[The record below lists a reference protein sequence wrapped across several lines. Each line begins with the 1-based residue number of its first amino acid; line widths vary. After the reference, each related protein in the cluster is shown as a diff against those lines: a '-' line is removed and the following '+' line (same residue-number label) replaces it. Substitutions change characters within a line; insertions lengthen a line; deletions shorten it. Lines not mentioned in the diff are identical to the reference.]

1 MNRTLRITGTG
12 KLSVTPDTVTID
24 FPIEGLDYNYEQAVI
39 KVNNAVNKLKEII
52 SELGSDANQLKTNNF
67 RVNRETR
74 YNKKLE
80 TYEFAGFS
88 AKHDMSLE
96 VAFDNKL
103 IHEILQKIVAS
114 DIDVDFRINFTVSD
128 KKSAVDRLI
137 SNAIEDAAD
146 KAKLIAKASGIALKE
161 ILSIDYAFSEVR
173 FRSDFDMVYDT
184 NEMLSDVSSAPDI
197 TPSDINLSEN
207 VTITWRIE

>member
-24 FPIEGLDYNYEQAVI
+24 FPIEALDYQYEQAVI
-39 KVNNAVNKLKEII
+39 KVNNAVNKLKEIL

-80 TYEFAGFS
+80 IHEFAGFS

-103 IHEILQKIVAS
+103 IHDILQKIVAS

-137 SNAIEDAAD
+137 GNAIEDAAD
-146 KAKLIAKASGIALKE
+146 KAKLIAKASGIVLKE

-184 NEMLSDVSSAPDI
+184 NEMLSEVSSAPDI
-197 TPSDINLSEN
+197 SPSDINLSEN